1 MISWKID
8 LFISMFITM
17 KMKQILRKTLCSV
30 KLAVTPISTPSFNP
44 QWPLVTNMV
53 KLKWNSASCSNT
65 AMSNDK
71 SLSLPTSPAWT
82 PLSPSGLLFNKQGQ
96 SSSQQNRGVSPTTV
110 PIDFAESVNCT
121 ILSLIEQIRI
131 MRSTKPVPR
140 IFSRYSSHGPIHT
153 ITESESDDVQ

>member
-1 MISWKID
+1 MKD
-8 LFISMFITM
+8 LLIPSFTTTM
-17 KMKQILRKTLCSV
+17 KNQMKRKPLCSV

-53 KLKWNSASCSNT
+53 KLKWNSASCPNT

-71 SLSLPTSPAWT
+71 SLSLPISPAWT

-110 PIDFAESVNCT
+110 PIDFAENVNCT
-121 ILSLIEQIRI
+121 ILSLTEQIRI
-131 MRSTKPVPR
+131 MQFTKPVPR
-140 IFSRYSSHGPIHT
+140 IFSRYSSNGPIHT
-153 ITESESDDVQ
+153 ITQSESDDVQ